1 MRKPIATRRLTT
13 AALAGALSV
22 CFINVAQAQSL
33 QSTLRL
39 VSETPYAAPQAAVCW
54 SSALAPQ
61 IKTDVSVGPF
71 FGRGSGE
78 SVQLAFHGPGFVV
91 VQPAENAVY
100 SATTS

>member
-1 MRKPIATRRLTT
+1 MVLDCSQQPTF
-13 AALAGALSV
+13 V
-22 CFINVAQAQSL
+22 D
-33 QSTLRL
+33 
-39 VSETPYAAPQAAVCW
+39 PQAAVCW

-61 IKTDVSVGPF
+61 IKTDVSVGTF
-71 FGRGSGE
+71 FGRGSSE